1 MKKNIIWLLIAIA
14 SGISLGL
21 LTFNRY
27 EDLEVQKVISY
38 NDNVYALYYGSY
50 DSFEMLKKKTSGIE
64 RYIYIKDGNK
74 VSVYIALAGKEK
86 NIKKLK
92 QVYEEEGI
100 YTKVTKI
107 NIDNDEFI
115 QNLNEYEKLLDA
127 TDTSSSLIV
136 IENQILS
143 TYEKLVIQDE

>member
-1 MKKNIIWLLIAIA
+1 MKKTFIWVLIAIA
-14 SGISLGL
+14 SGVCLGL
-21 LTFNRY
+21 LTFNKY

-38 NDNVYALYYGSY
+38 SDNVYALYYNSY
-50 DSFEMLKKKTSGIE
+50 KTVSEMQNKIKDIE
-64 RYIYIKDGNK
+64 RYIYINDGK
-74 VSVYIALAGKEK
+74 EISVYLALSAKEN
-86 NIKKLK
+86 NIEKLK
-92 QVYEEEGI
+92 KIYDEDGI
-100 YTKVTKI
+100 ETKIVKI

-127 TDTSSSLIV
+127 TEMDSSLII

>member
-1 MKKNIIWLLIAIA
+1 MKKNIIWLLIAIV

>member
-1 MKKNIIWLLIAIA
+1 MKKNIIWVLIAIA
-14 SGISLGL
+14 SGICLGL
-21 LTFNRY
+21 ITFNKY

-50 DSFEMLKKKTSGIE
+50 KNFDDMRKKTNDID
-64 RYIYIKDGNK
+64 RYVYINDGEKIN
-74 VSVYIALAGKEK
+74 VYIALAGKEK

-92 QVYEEEGI
+92 VVYEEEGI
-100 YTKVTKI
+100 YTKIEKV

-127 TDTSSSLIV
+127 TEKNSSLII

-143 TYEKLVIQDE
+143 IYEKLVIQDE